1 MQRIFLVWFSLCC
14 ILFAARAEHE
24 GVNLNPSDANIFGH
38 VVDKKSGEHISYV
51 NIFLE
56 GTTIGTVTDATGHYS
71 LTNLPEGEFQLVLK
85 SIGYQNGQ
93 EEGGSQKRENL
104 GGEF

>member
-56 GTTIGTVTDATGHYS
+56 GTTIGTVTDAAGHYS
-71 LTNLPEGEFQLVLK
+71 LTNLPEGEFSAGAEIDRV
-85 SIGYQNGQ
+85 SDGQ
-93 EEGGSQKRENL
+93 EEGGSQERENL

>member
-38 VVDKKSGEHISYV
+38 VVDKKQESISLIS
-51 NIFLE
+51 IFSWRE
-56 GTTIGTVTDATGHYS
+56 RQS
-71 LTNLPEGEFQLVLK
+71 ERLPMLPD
-85 SIGYQNGQ
+85 ITH
-93 EEGGSQKRENL
+93 
-104 GGEF
+104 

>member
-51 NIFLE
+51 
-56 GTTIGTVTDATGHYS
+56 
-71 LTNLPEGEFQLVLK
+71 
-85 SIGYQNGQ
+85 
-93 EEGGSQKRENL
+93 
-104 GGEF
+104 

>member
-85 SIGYQNGQ
+85 SIGYQTVKKKVVLKKG
-93 EEGGSQKRENL
+93 KPWR
-104 GGEF
+104 

>member
-38 VVDKKSGEHISYV
+38 VVDKKLLLS
-51 NIFLE
+51 
-56 GTTIGTVTDATGHYS
+56 AK
-71 LTNLPEGEFQLVLK
+71 P
-85 SIGYQNGQ
+85 
-93 EEGGSQKRENL
+93 
-104 GGEF
+104 